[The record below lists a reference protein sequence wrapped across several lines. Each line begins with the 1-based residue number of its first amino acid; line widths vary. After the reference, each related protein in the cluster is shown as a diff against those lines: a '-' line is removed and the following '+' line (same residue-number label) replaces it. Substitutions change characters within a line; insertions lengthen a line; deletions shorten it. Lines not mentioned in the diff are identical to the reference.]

1 MTDKDKSLLTA
12 PGGLIEEISSNEL
25 LSRVIEKKIAG
36 WRLCQICAV
45 TLKQPE
51 TNGYFYELSY
61 SFAREYDL
69 HTFRLILQQEEEIP
83 SISQV
88 YDCAFLYENEMRELF
103 GVRIQHIAPDMEDK
117 LYRIDTQTPFG
128 RRK

>member
-1 MTDKDKSLLTA
+1 MTENERTALTA
-12 PGGLIEEISSNEL
+12 PGGLIETLPPVEL
-25 LSRVIEKKIAG
+25 LPRVIEKRIAG

-51 TNGYFYELSY
+51 NGGVYYELSY
-61 SFAREYDL
+61 SFAREYEL
-69 HTFRLILQQEEEIP
+69 HTFRLVLPQEEEIP

-103 GVRIQHIAPDMEDK
+103 GVRIQHIATDMQDK